1 MRRVSDFLS
10 RAGVASTPETLAA
23 LAGKQQQN
31 PSRPEPSR
39 PEESRPEESHPEENG
54 KVTFADIGERIGE
67 DNEALRHLLVD
78 TGLQFGALDELKET
92 FGKLVDPLHK
102 LLGTLEH
109 EKFDNASLRGA
120 LDELRAAHEALRTEF
135 QTLEQKSS
143 ELEGDNHRLN
153 RDLTSTQQA
162 AHELEG
168 DRVKLSGEIAAARVA
183 MANLEKQLGEE
194 SNNVRALGDEKRLLL
209 ERTDSADKRIVESEA
224 AAALARER
232 LSLLENEKESVQ
244 SALDQTMAQSSRT
257 SRRLAEIE
265 NALGEARAR
274 LQKMEGNLAAV
285 EDERKRL
292 STACD
297 EANERRQSEV
307 YALTLKLDAMRSR
320 SAAAEKLL
328 AEMRQS
334 LLTRTEEIR
343 VVEAKLVE
351 ATVGR
356 SGAEKKVEQLA
367 ATADAH
373 DRQNKKL
380 EQTRIS
386 LTDRCKVLSETVKAR
401 DSSLSHA
408 QDKIK
413 SLTDRV
419 ELLKV
424 DAASNQAK
432 AEKRIEQLNATIE
445 RERVERA
452 VAEGALEATRS
463 DYARLQREFAVER
476 AMRRR
481 SAAAEVP
488 IEAEPAKDVRVSKNG
503 KGTGHGEV
511 AVDRKPEAG
520 AA

>member
-10 RAGVASTPETLAA
+10 RAGVTSTPETLAA

-31 PSRPEPSR
+31 PSRPEP
-39 PEESRPEESHPEENG
+39 SHPEENG

-120 LDELRAAHEALRTEF
+120 LDELRAAHDGLRTEF
-135 QTLEQKSS
+135 QELEKKSS
-143 ELEGDNHRLN
+143 GLEGDNHRLA
-153 RDLTSTQQA
+153 RELTSTQQTA
-162 AHELEG
+162 QELEG
-168 DRVKLSGEIAAARVA
+168 DKVRLSGEIATARVA
-183 MANLEKQLGEE
+183 VANLEKQLGEE
-194 SNNVRALGDEKRLLL
+194 SSNVHALGDEKRLLL
-209 ERTDSADKRIVESEA
+209 ERADSGDKRIVESEA

-257 SRRLAEIE
+257 SRRLAEVE
-265 NALGEARAR
+265 NALADTRAR

-307 YALTLKLDAMRSR
+307 YALTLKLDAMRSC
-320 SAAAEKLL
+320 STAAEKLL

-334 LLTRTEEIR
+334 LVTRTEEIR

-356 SGAEKKVEQLA
+356 NGAEKKLEQLA

-380 EQTRIS
+380 EQTRAA
-386 LTDRCKVLSETVKAR
+386 LTDRCKVLSENVKAR
-401 DSSLSHA
+401 ENSLSHA

-419 ELLKV
+419 ELLKA

-432 AEKRIEQLNATIE
+432 AEKRIEQLNAAIE

-452 VAEGALEATRS
+452 VAEGALEATRA
-463 DYARLQREFAVER
+463 DYARLQRELSVER

-481 SAAAEVP
+481 SAAAP
-488 IEAEPAKDVRVSKNG
+488 IEAEPVKELRAPKNG
-503 KGTGHGEV
+503 KGAGHGEV
-511 AVDRKPEAG
+511 TVDRKPEAG